1 MTPTLKQKKPLIPP
15 KILPWLDVLAIGAWG
30 ILMLKY
36 RVTGKLNLLIHPD
49 YFWLVVIASIALLFL
64 AGFKAQQLLKR
75 RKRHEIPVEQHIT
88 VFPPGWSSSLLLISA
103 LLGFIITPQVF
114 ASESAMNRSVT
125 ELLGPT
131 RSQPQAF
138 RSTRRPEERTLV
150 EWVRT
155 LNVYP
160 EPDTYT
166 GQKAKVRGFVLR
178 PSDMG
183 KDHFLLSQFVIT
195 CCAAD
200 AYPIG
205 LPVKVKENS
214 DQYPPDTWL
223 EIEGKMTTTEFAGK
237 RHVTIDPTSIK
248 KIEQP
253 KNPYSS

>member
-1 MTPTLKQKKPLIPP
+1 MTSKQKKPLISP
-15 KILPWLDVLAIGAWG
+15 KILPWLDVIAIGAWG

-36 RVTGKLNLLIHPD
+36 RFTGKLNLLIHPD
-49 YFWLVVIASIALLFL
+49 YFLLVFIASIALIFI
-64 AGFKAQQLLKR
+64 AVFKAQQLLKR
-75 RKRHEIPVEQHIT
+75 RRRDEIPVEQHIT

-103 LLGFIITPQVF
+103 LLGFIISPQVF
-114 ASESAMNRSVT
+114 ASQNAMNRSVT

-131 RSQPQAF
+131 RSQPQATKF
-138 RSTRRPEERTLV
+138 TRRPEERTLV

-160 EPDTYT
+160 EPDTHT
-166 GQKAKVRGFVLR
+166 GQKAKVRGFVMH
-178 PSDMG
+178 PPDMG
-183 KDHFLLSQFVIT
+183 KEYLLLSQFVIT

-205 LPVKVKENS
+205 LPVKLKDS
-214 DQYPPDTWL
+214 RDQYSPDTWL
-223 EIEGKMTTTEFAGK
+223 EVEGKIITADFAGK